1 MTGLDRC
8 LLSSLNTFCRRFT
21 SSQVFFVFVEDP
33 NLAEPFHS
41 VRGSPGPFWPDF
53 RPQRSPDW
61 WQKLP
66 ELRSCP
72 HFKDGRFIAHRQCQ
86 SPPESGPRKLAPRL
100 GSTFPAGSRGL
111 CPRIFSRG
119 LRRRKKTGQNPGG
132 WEARALLPS
141 SGSEPS
147 QGVVAWVTESG
158 LRSLKPPSQNANSL
172 FLRARSWLYY
182 YYS

>member
-86 SPPESGPRKLAPRL
+86 SPPESGPRKLAPQL
-100 GSTFPAGSRGL
+100 GSTFPAGSLGL
-111 CPRIFSRG
+111 CVSP
-119 LRRRKKTGQNPGG
+119 
-132 WEARALLPS
+132 LLPWPETEKEEGAEPWGMGGKGPS
-141 SGSEPS
+141 S
-147 QGVVAWVTESG
+147 Q
-158 LRSLKPPSQNANSL
+158 LRE
-172 FLRARSWLYY
+172 
-182 YYS
+182 